1 MVKDKFDIKVL
12 FIIILAGALILSF
25 FFRPSKGIDIYED
38 EINNLKDSNIKL
50 LNNNDSLELV
60 NLKLNHINDSLL
72 ISIDSTQ
79 VKINEKDKKIEVL
92 ENAKDKVSNI
102 VLKLDANGVSKSL
115 SEYINKRT
123 K

>member
-1 MVKDKFDIKVL
+1 MNKDKFDIKVL

-25 FFRPSKGIDIYED
+25 IFGPSKDIDIYED

-79 VKINEKDKKIEVL
+79 AKINEKDEKIEDL
-92 ENAKDKVSNI
+92 ENAKDKVFYSVHN
-102 VLKLDANGVSKSL
+102 LDANGVAESL
-115 SEYINKRT
+115 SKYISKRT